1 VIKSPVTAWP
11 IPWATIAADLASA
24 GSPAALDPGV
34 LAARA
39 RVIQRLD
46 TVRGLTGLQPNAK
59 ISVRTDPFWLRNFED
74 TPREESEVRAGV
86 SWMGD
91 RFAARAQVSFV
102 ADPLPGDNDWRGD
115 GSYVAAVLGNHIFHA
130 GALDRWWGP
139 SHDDTLILSN
149 NARPVPGLGVER
161 NVAMPFEHRW
171 LAWLG
176 PWTYSFYWGFLE
188 SHRDYPNARL
198 TAFRFG
204 FRPLNDLEIGLTRTA
219 QWCGQGRPCDG
230 SAFWDVVVGD
240 SNVDD
245 RSVAIDEDQDNQL
258 AAIDFRWQS
267 PFTNGPWAIYGQAT
281 AEDEAGGFPSRYFG
295 QVGGETWGT
304 MNTRWFSGQ
313 WRAHLEYTNTLIHFW
328 QSDPY
333 YKLAY
338 EHGIYTDGLSLP
350 RARARRRRRPRQPAV
365 LRRADAQRRGRAH
378 VERAVTLRRDQQPGR
393 WDGTRPQPL
402 RVAGGAE
409 AVRRAAEPSPAAAL
423 RFPEPRHRQCWC
435 WRPVRG

>member
-1 VIKSPVTAWP
+1 MHMPEIRRLFISLSAVILAFAASPVPADPWARPGDLALRNDIQLLADAGVIKSPVTAWP

-24 GSPAALDPGV
+24 GSPETLDPAV

-39 RVIQRLD
+39 RVIQRLG

-59 ISVRTDPFWLRNFED
+59 VSVRTDPFWLRNFED

-176 PWTYSFYWGFLE
+176 PWT
-188 SHRDYPNARL
+188 
-198 TAFRFG
+198 
-204 FRPLNDLEIGLTRTA
+204 
-219 QWCGQGRPCDG
+219 
-230 SAFWDVVVGD
+230 
-240 SNVDD
+240 
-245 RSVAIDEDQDNQL
+245 
-258 AAIDFRWQS
+258 
-267 PFTNGPWAIYGQAT
+267 
-281 AEDEAGGFPSRYFG
+281 
-295 QVGGETWGT
+295 
-304 MNTRWFSGQ
+304 
-313 WRAHLEYTNTLIHFW
+313 
-328 QSDPY
+328 
-333 YKLAY
+333 
-338 EHGIYTDGLSLP
+338 
-350 RARARRRRRPRQPAV
+350 
-365 LRRADAQRRGRAH
+365 
-378 VERAVTLRRDQQPGR
+378 
-393 WDGTRPQPL
+393 
-402 RVAGGAE
+402 
-409 AVRRAAEPSPAAAL
+409 
-423 RFPEPRHRQCWC
+423 
-435 WRPVRG
+435 